1 MGEKSTVVSSVK
13 GTTIIK
19 TKTTPR
25 QQTIPIFKLDFG
37 LDEKGRNISENSTHN
52 KNTVDLTEEISIVS
66 IKAASSSKSFP
77 LKSVSQSVLK
87 SKSLPSTS
95 VVKKPMPMNNQ
106 APISILKVQAAAA
119 PKKRITPIKLS
130 NTVAMRKSSL
140 EKSSDS
146 DGGSQDNSNQPGNGL
161 PPTPLTN
168 DNELHDPEAK
178 HRKVDDT
185 PKTPLNDEF
194 KSLIDACNVADNS
207 EDMQRMV
214 DRKLIKYYQSVH
226 PNFVNSKTFRKT
238 VSEVTR
244 SVQAKPNLVYVTI
257 NSLVEEMKT
266 RRIVVVDDR
275 DPDPNE
281 SITGD
286 QKKDL
291 KIRKLSKAL
300 HKLKRRI
307 AKLEE
312 AEVDFEDEDNSK
324 YMISEK
330 CKKRAWVIYEKICDL
345 TGESKD
351 AQRLVKKP
359 IRFHDSPFR
368 EFNRTLEAFVNKTNS
383 FPDMFDVLRCLEHCN
398 KQYSYRLSKEE
409 CRNHGKHFLEL
420 NNKFDGIS
428 FTIVFIVFI
437 VFVFSENCVY
447 SSGPTVTETPKVG
460 FI

>member
-1 MGEKSTVVSSVK
+1 MTLYYLQASPPKKLIKMGEKSAVASSIK

-19 TKTTPR
+19 TKTVPR
-25 QQTIPIFKLDFG
+25 QPNIPIFKLDFE
-37 LDEKGRNISENSTHN
+37 DNSTN
-52 KNTVDLTEEISIVS
+52 KSVDLTEEISIVS

-77 LKSVSQSVLK
+77 LKSGSPSVLK
-87 SKSLPSTS
+87 ITKSVPSTS
-95 VVKKPMPMNNQ
+95 SAKKPMPMNNQ
-106 APISILKVQAAAA
+106 APISILKVQTA
-119 PKKRITPIKLS
+119 PAPMKRITPKKLS
-130 NTVAMRKSSL
+130 NTVTMRKNSL

-146 DGGSQDNSNQPGNGL
+146 DGASQDNSDQPGNGL
-161 PPTPLTN
+161 PPTPLSN

-194 KSLIDACNVADNS
+194 KLLIEACNSADNS

-226 PNFVNSKTFRKT
+226 PNFVNSKSFRKT

-266 RRIVVVDDR
+266 RRDNNKIVVVDDP

-286 QKKDL
+286 EKKDL

-398 KQYSYRLSKEE
+398 KQYSYRLSKED
-409 CRNHGKHFLEL
+409 CRNHGKHFIEI
-420 NNKFDGIS
+420 NKIAS
-428 FTIVFIVFI
+428 HFIYAYSLF
-437 VFVFSENCVY
+437 FFS
-447 SSGPTVTETPKVG
+447 
-460 FI
+460 